1 MSNQDPRPAGIL
13 ESLRRI
19 CDNGLALVQ
28 NRAELFAVE
37 VQEQKVRVG
46 RTLLLAAVAL
56 LLANS
61 ALLVIATTSVVLAG
75 PNARAPVLI
84 VLSLA
89 YVVATVVAFVLL
101 RNELRSTP
109 PPFNGTVSELRK
121 DREWLTSRK

>member
-1 MSNQDPRPAGIL
+1 MSSQESRPPGIL

-19 CDNGLALVQ
+19 CDSALALVQ

-46 RTLLLAAVAL
+46 RTLLLGAVAL

-61 ALLVIATTSVVLAG
+61 ALLVITATVVVLVG
-75 PNARAPVLI
+75 EDARVPVLI
-84 VLSLA
+84 ILSVLYLA
-89 YVVATVVAFVLL
+89 ATVIAFLLL

-109 PPFNGTVSELRK
+109 PPFNGTVSELKK
-121 DREWLTSRK
+121 DREWLTSTK